1 MPVTGDAP
9 VVESTRRVVIR
20 HSPRVE
26 VPQET
31 PGTTLFCG
39 APQPLSAADLD
50 SQEPWRVQFL
60 PIQDAPPP
68 RKRQRL
74 DRPKS
79 NGCGA
84 AVHNAAIPKSAI
96 WHGADANAT
105 DVVLPLDDKYVP
117 QVLTTIMKT
126 RREECGCLRNPVG
139 CAVCGNPLVA
149 LIVHC
154 TVHTHL
160 ESIPSAYE
168 FRVRDTPLLRTFP
181 PRRSTWDDDTTTRS
195 ARGRRAWRP
204 TPRAVAMEGEDGADE
219 AALFSAFH
227 AVTRSRPSRTPSAGA
242 TAFLA
247 GHTEGVTALSIP
259 YSRLRS
265 PHLLSPP
272 AGELFSYDSFLWT
285 GPSCGFIPGRR
296 AVRPGGF

>member
-139 CAVCGNPLVA
+139 CAVCGNPL
-149 LIVHC
+149 
-154 TVHTHL
+154 
-160 ESIPSAYE
+160 
-168 FRVRDTPLLRTFP
+168 RVRIRAVGRVAAHTSASVTLRSCGLSLRVAPHGTTTPLHALHVVAAP
-181 PRRSTWDDDTTTRS
+181 G
-195 ARGRRAWRP
+195 AP

-219 AALFSAFH
+219 AALFSGVPRCH
-227 AVTRSRPSRTPSAGA
+227 ALPAVPHAQRWCKPRSSRGT
-242 TAFLA
+242 
-247 GHTEGVTALSIP
+247 TEGVTALV
-259 YSRLRS
+259 
-265 PHLLSPP
+265 HTLLAPTLPAPP
-272 AGELFSYDSFLWT
+272 VPACW
-285 GPSCGFIPGRR
+285 R
-296 AVRPGGF
+296 AVFL